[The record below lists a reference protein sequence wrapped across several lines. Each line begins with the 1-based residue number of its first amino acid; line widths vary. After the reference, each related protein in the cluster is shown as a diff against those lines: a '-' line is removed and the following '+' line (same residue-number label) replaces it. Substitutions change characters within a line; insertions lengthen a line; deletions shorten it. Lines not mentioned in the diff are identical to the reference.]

1 MSTIKISSKVEAKVW
16 EELRLL
22 AKESHQ
28 NVSGLLTEAIDDY
41 IQRRRVRPVM
51 LDHLADSM
59 NENVELGKLLAK

>member
-1 MSTIKISSKVEAKVW
+1 MKLDLSSKVEAKVW